1 MVDAGRGDMNSLYL
15 LLSLDPAS
23 LALLFCFCLLL
34 DLPRYVISLALI
46 AIFERK
52 DLPPAEFATS
62 AIVAGH
68 NEADTIRA
76 CVESLDV
83 DQVIVVDEGSTDR
96 MWTVVEQLRCEGLVH
111 HAIRLPI
118 RSRKVTAFNVPLA
131 YCLGKIVFIIHAD
144 TILEPGAVDASLP
157 YVADPQVGGVCC
169 DLKVGNESASLTTR
183 FQAIEYA
190 ISISMGRQVSDALDL
205 MPNVSGACGAYFR
218 FIAFGCG

>member
-1 MVDAGRGDMNSLYL
+1 MNSLYL

-23 LALLFCFCLLL
+23 LALLFWFTLLF
-34 DLPRYVISLALI
+34 DLPRYVISLAVI
-46 AIFERK
+46 TIFEKK

-83 DQVIVVDEGSTDR
+83 DQVIVVDDGSTDR

-118 RSRKVTAFNVPLA
+118 RSSKVTAINMALA
-131 YCLGKIVFIIHAD
+131 NC
-144 TILEPGAVDASLP
+144 
-157 YVADPQVGGVCC
+157 VGGTFILMGWPCS
-169 DLKVGNESASLTTR
+169 LARRGLGSKVSTWDGPP
-183 FQAIEYA
+183 
-190 ISISMGRQVSDALDL
+190 SMKRKMTCLAL
-205 MPNVSGACGAYFR
+205 GA
-218 FIAFGCG
+218 